1 MAQTYQ
7 RDSQL
12 LSLAWTCAQGVT
24 AAFKGDN
31 VWYCFVILWAVYTM
45 IVIQSTHMYR
55 KPIYTDDYLDL
66 VDVIIWYD
74 TNTQWLMHFIGTKQ
88 ARSHLTKVGW
98 HKELKHILK
107 VLAHSNNCYPSS
119 LILYKYET
127 LPLTSSVHDT
137 AAIPIHT
144 SYINQNSKSLFQF
157 VWGKR

>member
-1 MAQTYQ
+1 MVLFCYIV
-7 RDSQL
+7 S
-12 LSLAWTCAQGVT
+12 SLHNDRNSVH
-24 AAFKGDN
+24 
-31 VWYCFVILWAVYTM
+31 
-45 IVIQSTHMYR
+45 THVQ
-55 KPIYTDDYLDL
+55 K
-66 VDVIIWYD
+66 
-74 TNTQWLMHFIGTKQ
+74 TNLHWWLPRFGRCHHLIRHKYSVVNALYWNK